1 MKRILYILLAVI
13 LLSTVAVPP
22 AGALVGYE
30 PSITDGKDY
39 KEMVF
44 LSGKPVLY
52 SGEVKATSK
61 LKEDVMQ
68 TTLTYKLTS
77 SVSSDTLTRTIK
89 MDSKITKN
97 GSQEVY
103 DTKITNLTETVQAGG
118 NKLKLKKDGYFFS
131 ASKVIDH
138 RPVIDFFTENW
149 YFKRIYELGKGKNY
163 ISVVTSGTT
172 DGYSSAW
179 GAGTTGTMNT
189 NLESVA
195 GDSTGSAWKGTVQG
209 TMLASTTHDLRYI
222 PSAPQLISY
231 SGGYVEESAG
241 EESLRI
247 SYDMPT
253 VGASSSATSTT
264 STTTTTST
272 TSATT
277 INDTIRN
284 TGTTTT
290 SVNSPPTQKRLFIRE
305 YKDVRGH
312 WAQNSIEAMS
322 GLGVFDN
329 TGNFF
334 GPGLMARRE
343 DLARGL
349 SMLCNLVQE
358 GPVKKTALTK
368 KAVPEQPYFVDVQP
382 DDQYYKYV
390 QEIQKRNIVVGIT
403 EKTFRPH
410 EPLTRAEAATA
421 LITALGLNRLAP
433 TPGFKTSFADDSEI
447 PNWAKDSVYVANE
460 LGIIKGDSGFFRPND
475 TMTRAELA
483 VILDGFR
490 TYLSRDFKKD
500 YADHVYSFK

>member
-1 MKRILYILLAVI
+1 
-13 LLSTVAVPP
+13 
-22 AGALVGYE
+22 
-30 PSITDGKDY
+30 
-39 KEMVF
+39 
-44 LSGKPVLY
+44 
-52 SGEVKATSK
+52 
-61 LKEDVMQ
+61 
-68 TTLTYKLTS
+68 
-77 SVSSDTLTRTIK
+77 
-89 MDSKITKN
+89 
-97 GSQEVY
+97 
-103 DTKITNLTETVQAGG
+103 LTETVQAGG

-138 RPVIDFFTENW
+138 RPVIDFYTENW
-149 YFKRIYELGKGKNY
+149 SFKRIYEIGKGKNY

-179 GAGTTGTMNT
+179 GAGATGTTNT
-189 NLESVA
+189 NIESVA
-195 GDSTGSAWKGTVQG
+195 GDSTGTAWKGTVQA
-209 TMLASTTHDLRYI
+209 TMLASTTNDLRYI

-231 SGGYVEESAG
+231 SGGYVQESSG

-253 VGASSSATSTT
+253 VGASGT
-264 STTTTTST
+264 STTTT
-272 TSATT
+272 
-277 INDTIRN
+277 INDAIRN
-284 TGTTTT
+284 TGSTTT
-290 SVNSPPTQKRLFIRE
+290 SINSPTTQKRIFIRE

-329 TGNFF
+329 SGNFF

-349 SMLCNLVQE
+349 CMLCSLVQE
-358 GPVKKTALTK
+358 QPVKTTAAAK
-368 KAVPEQPYFVDVQP
+368 KAPVEQPYFADVGP
-382 DDQYYKYV
+382 DYKYYKYV

-403 EKTFRPH
+403 EKTFRPYD
-410 EPLTRAEAATA
+410 PLTRAEAATA